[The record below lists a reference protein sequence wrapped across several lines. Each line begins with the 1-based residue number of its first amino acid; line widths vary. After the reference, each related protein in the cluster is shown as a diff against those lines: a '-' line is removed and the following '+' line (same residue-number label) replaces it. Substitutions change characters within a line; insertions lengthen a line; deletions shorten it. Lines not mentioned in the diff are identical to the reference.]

1 LHHFKIKKLK
11 SDNQYIIR
19 FKDLKDGIHNFSFD
33 IKRKFFTEFIE
44 IEAKDGNLKVLLT
57 INKKADF
64 LMLDIIIEGTLLVQC
79 DRCLE
84 YFDYPVKY
92 KDNVLVKFSENTAL
106 QSDEVIILHPNDN
119 ELDLKQYLY
128 ECISL
133 SIPYRK
139 IHPETKDGNSLCKK
153 EMIEKIHEFEAE
165 NRENKV
171 LANWEKLKYFFES
184 NN

>member
-1 LHHFKIKKLK
+1 MHHFKIKKLK

-19 FKDLKDGIHNFSFD
+19 FKGLKEGIHNFRFD
-33 IKRKFFTEFIE
+33 IKKRFFTEFSE
-44 IEAKDGNLKVLLT
+44 IEARDGNLEVLIKL
-57 INKKADF
+57 NRKADF
-64 LMLDIIIEGTLLVQC
+64 LMLNITIKGTLFVQC

-92 KDNVLVKFSENTAL
+92 KDIVLVKFSENNAE
-106 QSDEVIILHPNDN
+106 QSDELIILNPNET

-133 SIPYRK
+133 NIPYRK
-139 IHPETKDGNSLCKK
+139 IHPETKDGKSLCKK
-153 EMIEKIHEFEAE
+153 EMIDKINEFETE
-165 NRENKV
+165 TQDRKV
-171 LANWEKLKYFFES
+171 HANWEKLKHFFET

>member
-1 LHHFKIKKLK
+1 MK

-19 FKDLKDGIHNFSFD
+19 FKSLPEGIHSISFD
-33 IKRKFFTEFIE
+33 INNKFFEEFVE
-44 IEAKDGNLKVLLT
+44 IEAGGGNLKVLVTL
-57 INKKADF
+57 NKKPDF
-64 LMLDIIIEGTLLVQC
+64 MMLDINIKGTLLVQC

-84 YFDYPVKY
+84 YFDYNVEY
-92 KDNVLVKFSENTAL
+92 KDSLLVKFDENATS
-106 QSDEVIILHPNDN
+106 QNDEVIILHPNDS

-139 IHPETKDGNSLCKK
+139 IHPETKDGISLCKK
-153 EMIEKIHEFEAE
+153 EMIDKIHEFEEE
-165 NRENKV
+165 NKEKKV
-171 LANWEKLKYFFES
+171 LANWEKLKYLFES